1 VRIESWGI
9 EQLALCVSTFMLTS
23 KLFPFRTVQWM
34 VLEARQMVD
43 EGKVGTTGADDADI
57 LARTQALNAFGYE
70 QAAHLVYGM
79 TVDTWKQ
86 RHQKKATSEQLARY
100 EASSSLHA
108 LHNSNY
114 LAVRVPGAVD
124 AESLE
129 PSPLPR
135 TAQPPTEAASLT
147 AVSPVTAP
155 KLSSNVCCQEDD
167 DDDDDVAT
175 VTSAMPL
182 SRRFGGAAVPTTT
195 ATTTTTAHTQSATMA
210 VSAPEPATSST
221 VAATVVEP
229 SRVDLATLPNQ
240 QFPVTAI
247 LTVSD
252 RAFAGVYET
261 GDLSGPAVIAAIQSL
276 TGLYDLDFITVLVP
290 DDNAAIQAKLKI
302 LANQKVDLILT
313 TGGTGFSPRDVTPE
327 ATADA
332 VDYELTSLMPWV
344 ATAVGTQQQAQYER
358 EQEQRR
364 QLVPESK
371 SKTWPGPTT
380 TLSRGTAG
388 ILNTTV
394 IANLPG
400 NPQAVAEIMPVLL
413 PLLLQ
418 AVAELHL
425 VTPEILHIG

>member
-1 VRIESWGI
+1 M
-9 EQLALCVSTFMLTS
+9 FMLTDR
-23 KLFPFRTVQWM
+23 LFPFFSLQWM

-43 EGKVGTTGADDADI
+43 EGKVGGGTDDADMSR
-57 LARTQALNAFGYE
+57 AQALNAFGYE
-70 QAAHLVYGM
+70 QAAHLVYDM

-86 RHQKKATSEQLARY
+86 RHQKKATSEQLALY

-108 LHNSNY
+108 LHNADY
-114 LAVRVPGAVD
+114 LAVRANGAV
-124 AESLE
+124 ATELSVA
-129 PSPLPR
+129 PPPMPAP
-135 TAQPPTEAASLT
+135 TAQPPTESASLA
-147 AVSPVTAP
+147 AVSPATAP
-155 KLSSNVCCQEDD
+155 RLSSNVCCQDDD

-182 SRRFGGAAVPTTT
+182 ARRFGAVSTT
-195 ATTTTTAHTQSATMA
+195 ATTTNHTHSATIP
-210 VSAPEPATSST
+210 VSAPEPMTSFT
-221 VAATVVEP
+221 TAVVES

-302 LANQKVDLILT
+302 LANQEVDLILT

-327 ATADA
+327 ATAEA
-332 VDYELTSLMPWV
+332 VDYELTSLMPWI

-364 QLVPESK
+364 QLDPDSK

-394 IANLPG
+394 VANLPG
-400 NPQAVAEIMPVLL
+400 NPQAVAETMPVLL

>member
-1 VRIESWGI
+1 
-9 EQLALCVSTFMLTS
+9 
-23 KLFPFRTVQWM
+23 M
-34 VLEARQMVD
+34 VLGARQMVD
-43 EGKVGTTGADDADI
+43 EGKIGGTGTDDADM
-57 LARTQALNAFGYE
+57 ARAQALNAFGYE

-79 TVDTWKQ
+79 TVDTWKR

-108 LHNSNY
+108 LHNSDY
-114 LAVRVPGAVD
+114 LAVRAPGALA
-124 AESLE
+124 AES
-129 PSPLPR
+129 SASQTPLPP
-135 TAQPPTEAASLT
+135 TAQPPTESASLA
-147 AVSPVTAP
+147 AVSSATAP
-155 KLSSNVCCQEDD
+155 KLSSNVCCQDED

-182 SRRFGGAAVPTTT
+182 SRRFGAVVPPT
-195 ATTTTTAHTQSATMA
+195 ATTTNAHSATMT
-210 VSAPEPATSST
+210 VSAPEPMTSST
-221 VAATVVEP
+221 AVVE
-229 SRVDLATLPNQ
+229 SGRVDLATLPNQ

-327 ATADA
+327 ATAEA
-332 VDYELTSLMPWV
+332 VDYELTSLMPWI
-344 ATAVGTQQQAQYER
+344 ATAVGTQQQAQYDR

-364 QLVPESK
+364 QLDPESK
-371 SKTWPGPTT
+371 RKTWPGPTT

>member
-1 VRIESWGI
+1 
-9 EQLALCVSTFMLTS
+9 
-23 KLFPFRTVQWM
+23 
-34 VLEARQMVD
+34 
-43 EGKVGTTGADDADI
+43 
-57 LARTQALNAFGYE
+57 
-70 QAAHLVYGM
+70 
-79 TVDTWKQ
+79 
-86 RHQKKATSEQLARY
+86 
-100 EASSSLHA
+100 
-108 LHNSNY
+108 
-114 LAVRVPGAVD
+114 
-124 AESLE
+124 
-129 PSPLPR
+129 
-135 TAQPPTEAASLT
+135 
-147 AVSPVTAP
+147 
-155 KLSSNVCCQEDD
+155 
-167 DDDDDVAT
+167 
-175 VTSAMPL
+175 
-182 SRRFGGAAVPTTT
+182 
-195 ATTTTTAHTQSATMA
+195 
-210 VSAPEPATSST
+210 
-221 VAATVVEP
+221 
-229 SRVDLATLPNQ
+229 
-240 QFPVTAI
+240 
-247 LTVSD
+247 
-252 RAFAGVYET
+252 
-261 GDLSGPAVIAAIQSL
+261 
-276 TGLYDLDFITVLVP
+276 
-290 DDNAAIQAKLKI
+290 
-302 LANQKVDLILT
+302 LILT